1 MGKLKDSNRTY
12 QIFISINKM
21 NPQEVLQQER
31 NKFFKEYM
39 KAIRPVQLFEE
50 SRRIRQRWGGYKL
63 KEWYNH
69 KAFVEERNGI
79 LIESLVN
86 LANKKKWLK
95 KYVAMLTW
103 PSSDYGTVIEFTS
116 LDIIDKKDNFRE
128 VSDDEIFI
136 VRWLSRK
143 DLNRL
148 YTLFKILWINP

>member
-1 MGKLKDSNRTY
+1 MGKLKNSNRTY
-12 QIFISINKM
+12 QTFISLNKM

-31 NKFFKEYM
+31 DKFFKEYM
-39 KAIRPVQLFEE
+39 RAIRPVQLFEE

-95 KYVAMLTW
+95 KYVARLTW

-128 VSDDEIFI
+128 VSDDEILI

>member
-1 MGKLKDSNRTY
+1 
-12 QIFISINKM
+12 M

-31 NKFFKEYM
+31 DKFFKEYM

-50 SRRIRQRWGGYKL
+50 SRKIKQKWGGYKL

-69 KAFVEERNGI
+69 KAFIEERNWI
-79 LIESLVN
+79 LIECLMG

-95 KYVAMLTW
+95 KYVARLTG
-103 PSSDYGTVIEFTS
+103 PSSEHWTVIEFTS
-116 LDIIDKKDNFRE
+116 LDIIEKKDNFRE
-128 VSDDEIFI
+128 VSDDEILI
-136 VRWLSRK
+136 VKWLSRK